1 MRHNTGHDSSLGS
14 HAPPAPGAAPSV
26 GNTAPDGAGV
36 AGMEDI
42 LKRETHSSRAVASII
57 AAVLVVGLC
66 GYALLETAVRAVGQ
80 PPWLVDPQAAAEQ
93 VVALPNG
100 VPPLLLGV
108 IGAVVVMAGLFF
120 FLNAVLPGRRARH
133 ILRDRR
139 AAVVVDDEVIASAL
153 ARRARVAANVS
164 QEQVM
169 VTVSRRQVEVNV
181 RPTSGVPLSPDAV
194 RAAVQ
199 DELRDM
205 ALFPSPDVRINVASA
220 GVVGA

>member
-1 MRHNTGHDSSLGS
+1 MSHVTHRNSGRGS
-14 HAPPAPGAAPSV
+14 YVPSVPGAEL
-26 GNTAPDGAGV
+26 TAGDADAGTGGAGR
-36 AGMEDI
+36 EEI

-57 AAVLVVGLC
+57 AAGLVIALC
-66 GYALLETAVRAVGQ
+66 IFALLETAVRAVGQ
-80 PPWLVDPQAAAEQ
+80 EPWLVDPQTAAER
-93 VVALPNG
+93 VVALPDG
-100 VPPLLLGV
+100 VQPLLLGV
-108 IGAVVVMAGLFF
+108 LGAVLVMAGLFF

-133 ILRDRR
+133 VLPDRR

-153 ARRARVAANVS
+153 ARRTRLAANVS

-169 VTVSRRQVEVNV
+169 VTVSRRQVDVSV

-194 RAAVQ
+194 LAAVK

-205 ALFPSPDVRINVASA
+205 GPVPAPEVRINVTTT